1 MIMKDRSRRTARSG
15 SDERGATHGFDEA
28 YTVGFGRPPL
38 GSRFKRGISG
48 NPKGRPKYSK
58 NLKTLIHQALTAPI
72 AVKEGAH
79 SRRVSKL
86 EGVVLRQLQGALK
99 GNDRAALAIIKM
111 AIQMGFLDDPVGG
124 DSSEAP
130 LSASDERILADLFT
144 RGKKV
149 RRR

>member
-1 MIMKDRSRRTARSG
+1 MSMKKGSCRTARSA
-15 SDERGATHGFDEA
+15 SDDGDATRGFDEA
-28 YTVGFGRPPL
+28 YTIGFGKPPI

-48 NPKGRPKYSK
+48 NPKGRPKHSK
-58 NLKTLIHQALTAPI
+58 NLKTLIRQALTAPI

-111 AIQMGFLDDPVGG
+111 ATQMGFLDDPVGG

-130 LSASDERILADLFT
+130 LSASDERILADLFP
-144 RGKKV
+144 RAKKV
-149 RRR
+149 GRR

>member
-1 MIMKDRSRRTARSG
+1 MSMKDRSRRTARPA
-15 SDERGATHGFDEA
+15 SDDGGATRGFDEA

-38 GSRFKRGISG
+38 GSRFKRGASG
-48 NPKGRPKYSK
+48 NPKGRPKHSK
-58 NLKTLIHQALTAPI
+58 NLKTLIRQALTAPI
-72 AVKEGAH
+72 AVQEGAY

-111 AIQMGFLDDPVGG
+111 AIQMGFLDDPVG
-124 DSSEAP
+124 DSGETP

>member
-1 MIMKDRSRRTARSG
+1 MSMKDRSRRAARSARG
-15 SDERGATHGFDEA
+15 DEGANSRSDEA
-28 YTVGFGRPPL
+28 YTIGFGRPPL

-48 NPKGRPKYSK
+48 NPKGRPKHSK
-58 NLKTLIHQALTAPI
+58 NLKTLIRQALTAPI
-72 AVKEGAH
+72 AVQEGAR

-111 AIQMGFLDDPVGG
+111 AIQMGFLDDPVGN
-124 DSSEAP
+124 SSETP
-130 LSASDERILADLFT
+130 LSASDERILADLFA

-149 RRR
+149 RR